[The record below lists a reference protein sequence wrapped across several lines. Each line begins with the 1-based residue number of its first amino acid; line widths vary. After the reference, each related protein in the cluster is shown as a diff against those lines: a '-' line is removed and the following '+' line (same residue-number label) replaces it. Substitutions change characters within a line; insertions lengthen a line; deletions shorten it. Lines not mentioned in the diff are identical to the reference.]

1 MCSRSSPL
9 TDAFAGRLDDMA
21 TFLHT
26 MVRITDPER
35 SRGFYEAL
43 GFTFSRDMDIVRNG
57 EREATNYFFSIGD
70 AQNVLELTYNHDGR
84 TYDLGTGVRAHRDRR
99 RRPRRHARDARERA
113 RHRARATAVPGL
125 GGRLADLLRSRPRRL
140 PHRAHRTA
148 LSLGSSDTSQSS
160 PLGGCRRKA
169 RKSRTSYALLMTPAT
184 RNGAPSETCRIGAAT
199 SGPSGR
205 VT

>member
-1 MCSRSSPL
+1 
-9 TDAFAGRLDDMA
+9 
-21 TFLHT
+21 
-26 MVRITDPER
+26 
-35 SRGFYEAL
+35 
-43 GFTFSRDMDIVRNG
+43 MDIVRNG
-57 EREATNYFFSIGD
+57 EREATNDFFSIGD

-84 TYDLGTGVRAHRDRR
+84 AYDLGTAYGHIAIGVDDLDGTLATLASEHGIEPSDRR
-99 RRPRRHARDARERA
+99 
-113 RHRARATAVPGL
+113 T
-125 GGRLADLLRSRPRRL
+125 RSRRAARGSASFAPRRL
-140 PHRAHRTA
+140 PHRAHRTP

-169 RKSRTSYALLMTPAT
+169 RNSRTSYALLTTPAT